1 MRQATLGQSS
11 KAVRVFHAR
20 ANMARGL
27 LGQNKNCSCFP
38 DWTSACVFSNPM
50 TVKPAEQTSSRA
62 FPVKV
67 PSTSRCKQSSVCA
80 RKQVYFI
87 NPLRRQTKPNFCGR
101 RQIRD
106 RIKITRHQPRRAFR
120 QIEIQRG
127 THVSARLMSNHCK
140 LRPKQSIISGKI
152 KANKFNSRSLSER

>member
-27 LGQNKNCSCFP
+27 LGQNKNCSYFY

-87 NPLRRQTKPNFCGR
+87 NPLRRQTKPNFGGR
-101 RQIRD
+101 RQIRG
-106 RIKITRHQPRRAFR
+106 RIKITRHGQ
-120 QIEIQRG
+120 G
-127 THVSARLMSNHCK
+127 ARSIK
-140 LRPKQSIISGKI
+140 L
-152 KANKFNSRSLSER
+152 KFSVEPTSVRD